1 MKRNDCIEV
10 LDHLKEKLKEKDI
23 IAVQDSEDD
32 YKCPVCG
39 QIFTGED
46 IFYEENNVKWPVGA
60 GRSRK

>member
-1 MKRNDCIEV
+1 MKRNDYIEV

-46 IFYEENNVKWPVGA
+46 ILNTLTSGA
-60 GRSRK
+60 ITAVRE

>member
-23 IAVQDSEDD
+23 IAIQDSVDN

-39 QIFTGED
+39 QRVDFTLPRNR
-46 IFYEENNVKWPVGA
+46 IN
-60 GRSRK
+60 